1 MKKFLLKIRKYISII
16 IISFQSQAAYKT
28 DLIAQNIFFAL
39 IVFIFIN
46 LWNKIYSTR
55 AVFAGYK
62 KEDIIWYF
70 ILTEIITLTTQRFF
84 FQISRQI
91 KDGSFAYIL
100 NKPYNYLL
108 YMISENAGSMIYK
121 FVSNSMIGIIMG
133 CIFVSPLN
141 LNFLIN
147 LPQLILCVALGILIH
162 FFLQT
167 FIALSAMFLEDNT
180 AFFWIYFKCIMIFG
194 ILIPI
199 DVFPLRIFNII
210 KYLPFAFITY
220 APAKL
225 FLNFS
230 NDFFYETLFFQII
243 YFAFALIIS
252 ILLFKKGVRRVS
264 IQGG

>member
-1 MKKFLLKIRKYISII
+1 MKKILLKIKKYLSILLV
-16 IISFQSQAAYKT
+16 SFRSQTSYRT
-28 DLIAQNIFFAL
+28 DMIAQNIFFAL
-39 IVFIFIN
+39 IIFIFIN

-62 KEDIIWYF
+62 KEEIIWYF
-70 ILTEIITLTTQRFF
+70 IITEIITLTTQRFF

-91 KDGSFAYIL
+91 KDGSIAYVL

-108 YMISENAGSMIYK
+108 YIMSENAGSMIYK
-121 FVSNSMIGIIMG
+121 FISNSVIGIIMG
-133 CIFVSPLN
+133 TLFVSPLN
-141 LNFLIN
+141 LHILIN
-147 LPQLILCVALGILIH
+147 LPHLLICIIFGVMIH

-167 FIALSAMFLEDNT
+167 FIALSAMFVEDNS

-199 DVFPLRIFNII
+199 DVFPEKFFNIL
-210 KYLPFAFITY
+210 KYSPFAYITY

-230 NDFFYETLFFQII
+230 FDMFYETLFFQVI
-243 YFAFALIIS
+243 YFIFALIIS
-252 ILLFKKGVRRVS
+252 ILLFKKGARHVS